1 MLLNFSMD
9 RYEPVWA
16 WYSITERGINTDVNS
31 IRCFN
36 YRYYIVHIQPPR
48 ALSHSNT
55 GTLNP

>member
-1 MLLNFSMD
+1 MD

-36 YRYYIVHIQPPR
+36 Y
-48 ALSHSNT
+48 NT
-55 GTLNP
+55 STHLTA